1 MKKKQYIL
9 LISVTILV
17 LLLLTGIEPH
27 TSSSAFRDLT
37 AALTELHGEPYV
49 GREVEGGTED
59 MTFSIESGTFF
70 LSGYNLRKALGLDY
84 RFLCKVIYTTHSPAG
99 ETHTRTITYT
109 GYDPMGKGEDTAR
122 AYIDPASRR

>member
-1 MKKKQYIL
+1 
-9 LISVTILV
+9 
-17 LLLLTGIEPH
+17 
-27 TSSSAFRDLT
+27 
-37 AALTELHGEPYV
+37 
-49 GREVEGGTED
+49 